1 MLHVPAKKGI
11 TYAPSGV
18 STPPEDRALPT
29 WSAGQSDIPCLQGR
43 TLPPLQA
50 IRLRCRRIP
59 ASSTRKGFRPFSN
72 GARQGQVLPDRR
84 QHGFTLIELMVIIAV
99 LGVLV
104 AIALPSF
111 KSTID
116 RRNLVGAANDIFAGL
131 QYARSEAI
139 KRNQNIEFQFDAAA
153 TPWCY
158 GISDPGNGCDCN
170 ASPENCTVDGQQ
182 NVVTGDNFRN
192 VSLSATGFDSQTDF
206 EFEPRRGSPTR
217 EGNRIDGSFGLTVAG
232 QSRTVVLNALGR
244 VTVE

>member
-1 MLHVPAKKGI
+1 MLHVLAEKGI
-11 TYAPSGV
+11 TCTPSRV
-18 STPPEDRALPT
+18 STPPEDGVLRA
-29 WSAGQSDIPCLQGR
+29 SSVGQPDVPCLPR
-43 TLPPLQA
+43 RALPPLQA
-50 IRLRCRRIP
+50 TRFLCRRIP
-59 ASSTRKGFRPFSN
+59 ANAPRKGVRLFSN
-72 GARQGQVLPDRR
+72 GVAQGQVPPDRR
-84 QHGFTLIELMVIIAV
+84 QSGFTLIELMVIIAV

-111 KSTID
+111 TSTID

-170 ASPENCTVDGQQ
+170 ASPGNCTVDGQQ

-192 VSLSATGFDSQTDF
+192 VSLSAADFGASSF
-206 EFEPRRGSPTR
+206 EFDPRRGFPSR
-217 EGNRIDGSFGLTVAG
+217 NGSFGLTVGG